1 MTNPSAV
8 QHPDPG
14 VPDPGVPDPGVPEIV
29 ITRSGSSSGSSPVP
43 SPDPAR
49 RQDRAARAV
58 AQWGQVRPE
67 IDASPMLPLGR
78 MSELVHRIRTFR
90 LEPGYGEH
98 GLNRGE
104 FDVLATLR
112 RSGVAQ
118 GLTPTALYGALMVS
132 SGGMTNRID
141 RLERLGLVARRPH
154 PDDRRGTLVAL
165 TPAGLAL
172 IDRLVDR
179 HVAVQ
184 RAILAPLTPDEQDQ
198 LSALLGKLL
207 DGLEP
212 EG

>member
-1 MTNPSAV
+1 MTDIPS
-8 QHPDPG
+8 
-14 VPDPGVPDPGVPEIV
+14 PEPTEI
-29 ITRSGSSSGSSPVP
+29 ILARSAPPADPVP
-43 SPDPAR
+43 QPGP
-49 RQDRAARAV
+49 DRAARAV
-58 AQWGQVRPE
+58 AQWGRERPDL
-67 IDASPMLPLGR
+67 DASSMLPLGR

-90 LEPGYGEH
+90 LEPVYGEH

-112 RSGVAQ
+112 RSGPPHA
-118 GLTPTALYGALMVS
+118 LTPTALYGALMVS

-154 PDDRRGTLVAL
+154 PQDRRGTLVAL

-184 RAILAPLTPDEQDQ
+184 TAVLAPLTAAEQDQ
-198 LSALLGKLL
+198 LSHLLGRLL
-207 DGLEP
+207 AGLED
-212 EG
+212 GGR